1 MQSMRSLWLRV
12 HRWLALGV
20 GWVLAIVGLAG
31 AVLVVAQPID
41 RWAHPEF
48 FQARTPAGSNASPQT
63 PLEPL
68 RQRLNSEFAGKA
80 SFTFRPPRDGQE
92 SLWVLV
98 RGPWSGTV
106 YLDPATGQEQGRRG
120 ETEGFVNTLFK
131 FHSSLAL
138 QDTGKAVLAC
148 IALSYLF
155 LLVTGLVLWWPRRWP
170 PSLRVEWRRGA
181 QRTLFDL
188 HRLGGAVLGLM
199 VAVSVAT
206 GAYMAWR
213 PLGTFVSA
221 LAGAEALKPPSL
233 PKLAEPSGPPLPLD
247 ALVAPAQS
255 LFPDAPVGYIQV
267 PAQPNRPLRVRM
279 RLADDPHPNGLT
291 SVWID
296 PRTGAVLGVQRWNE
310 LDPGAR
316 AVSVIYPLH
325 TGVLGGPVLETLVFV
340 NGITL
345 GGLGITGLW
354 LWWKRRAARS
364 GSRQARGA
372 QAAGR

>member
-1 MQSMRSLWLRV
+1 MQSLRSLWLRV

-20 GWVLAIVGLAG
+20 GWLLAIVGLAG
-31 AVLVVAQPID
+31 AVLVVAQPLD
-41 RWAHPEF
+41 RWAHPELF
-48 FQARTPAGSNASPQT
+48 RARTVAGPHAPPQAL
-63 PLEPL
+63 LEAP
-68 RQRLNSEFAGKA
+68 RQRLDAEFAGQA
-80 SFTFRPPRDGQE
+80 SFTFRPPRDGEE

-98 RGPWSGTV
+98 RGPWNGTV
-106 YLDPATGQEQGRRG
+106 YLDPSTGQEQGRRG
-120 ETEGFVNTLFK
+120 ETEGFVNVLFK

-138 QDTGKAVLAC
+138 QETGKAVLAC

-170 PSLRVEWRRGA
+170 PSWRIEWRRGS
-181 QRTLFDL
+181 QRALIDL

-199 VAVSVAT
+199 IAVSVAT

-213 PLGTFVSA
+213 PLGAFVST
-221 LAGAEALKPPSL
+221 LAGAEASKPPTL
-233 PKLAEPSGPPLPLD
+233 PKLAGPGRPPMPLD
-247 ALVAPAQS
+247 ALVATAQS
-255 LFPDAPVGYIQV
+255 LFPNALVGYVQV

-296 PRTGAVLGVQRWNE
+296 PRTGAVVGVHRWNE

-325 TGVLGGPVLETLVFV
+325 TGVLGGPVLEAIIFV
-340 NGITL
+340 NGIAL

-354 LWWKRRAARS
+354 LWWRRRAGRTQ
-364 GSRQARGA
+364 SRQARSA
-372 QAAGR
+372 